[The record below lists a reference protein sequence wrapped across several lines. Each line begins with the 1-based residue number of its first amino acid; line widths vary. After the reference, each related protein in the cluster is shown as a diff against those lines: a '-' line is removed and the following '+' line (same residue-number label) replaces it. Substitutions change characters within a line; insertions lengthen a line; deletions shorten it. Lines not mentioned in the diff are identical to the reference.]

1 MEDDVEIDVLLVTLF
16 GLLAQLFR
24 EINTFVILV
33 SYGFIKLCRQS
44 KCRSKVP
51 SQIEKLYFLVGYHD
65 EICKDHIRMNINY
78 FNRLCYLLENLG
90 GLRDTRNV
98 IINELVTIFLT
109 VLSHHTKNRV
119 IKYNFKRSG
128 YTISKHF
135 NLVLNTLLKLHNV
148 LLVTHEPVPK
158 DNNDYRWKYF
168 KGCLG
173 ALDGTYI
180 PIRIPHYDI
189 PRYRNHKWNVSV
201 NVLVV
206 CDQHMNF
213 IFVLSGWVGFSAD
226 SRILR
231 DAITRSN
238 ELRVPNDFTMDGNS
252 DVPRGSRGRKGAGST
267 THMVWTF
274 AEECELMH
282 ALKELVWNLDIC
294 LFLRTCWL
302 LNFREVILNES
313 PTSTPRYMFGS
324 VRISGLGLN
333 STTYR
338 IDALPEVWKPKSR
351 VSRTGHSHST
361 LNGDRSLAMV
371 ELLDRT
377 RN

>member
-44 KCRSKVP
+44 KC
-51 SQIEKLYFLVGYHD
+51 Q
-65 EICKDHIRMNINY
+65 
-78 FNRLCYLLENLG
+78 NLG

-98 IINELVTIFLT
+98 IINEQVTIFLT

-173 ALDGTYI
+173 ALD
-180 PIRIPHYDI
+180 
-189 PRYRNHKWNVSV
+189 
-201 NVLVV
+201 
-206 CDQHMNF
+206 
-213 IFVLSGWVGFSAD
+213 
-226 SRILR
+226 
-231 DAITRSN
+231 
-238 ELRVPNDFTMDGNS
+238 DFTMDGNS

-282 ALKELVWNLDIC
+282 ALKELVLKG
-294 LFLRTCWL
+294 LESGYL
-302 LNFREVILNES
+302 LILENMLAAKF
-313 PTSTPRYMFGS
+313 PR
-324 VRISGLGLN
+324 RISGLGLN